1 MLRSIIWTIVP
12 SVTLLM
18 LVQMWLLPE
27 NLLRWITV
35 IVTVDSTCLV
45 SLWLSRRGL
54 VRPGSQLLLA
64 MAWVMISALSWTA
77 GGIRSHGVTFYPL
90 LVLGAGLLL
99 GVRTGIVTAVVC
111 SLSGLG
117 FVFAEWKGFLPVDL
131 VNYRAPS
138 LWIMNT
144 LIMAIA
150 LGIQFLAVRTVE
162 NALRKAESELTERR
176 RAEAAWRDSEQRYR
190 AIVDSVNDAIF
201 LHDIETGAVLDVN
214 QRACEMMGYTLEE
227 LRRLSIGEFGTNEPP
242 FNAEEARRR
251 FQLAAAGQPQL
262 FDWHG
267 RRKDGRP
274 FWAEV
279 DLRHATLGGKRCVIA
294 TTHDISKRKR
304 AEEALRESEERYRIA
319 AEQTGKLVYDYDV
332 PTGVIRWHGAITRV
346 TGWSAAEFPAT
357 TIEAWEELI
366 HPEDRAEALR
376 ELEAS
381 MKEQRS
387 YEVEYRFRRKDG
399 SYAFLE
405 DQGVYLCDRH
415 LHPVRMLG
423 SMGDITAR
431 KQAEE
436 ALRRSEEKFR
446 AIVDDQTE
454 MIVRWKPD
462 GTRTFVNAAYCRAF
476 GGKPEDF
483 VGSSFYP
490 LIVEE
495 DREKVRRK
503 LDAMTPQ
510 NPVVFD
516 IHRSILPSGQIRWQ
530 EWSDRGVFDEQGT
543 LLELQSVGRDVTDRK
558 RAEDRQRRSREQL
571 RALTS
576 RLQTLREEER
586 ARISREIHDQLGQ
599 FLTALKLDLHS
610 IKRAVGGPTRAAR
623 ADSLERKV
631 DSAIDLANQTIT
643 SVQKI
648 AAELRPVV
656 LDRLGLAAA
665 IEGEAQAFQARTGIP
680 CECVLPMN
688 PVEVL
693 PDHATAAF
701 RILQESL
708 TNVARHAKASHVE
721 VRLEAEGGELLL
733 EVVDDGTGIRES
745 DLANPR
751 SLGLLGMQ
759 ERAAILGG
767 TVTFAGN
774 PGKGTT
780 VTIRLPL
787 TRSAG
792 TKP

>member
-35 IVTVDSTCLV
+35 IVTVDGACLIAM
-45 SLWLSRRGL
+45 WLCRRGR
-54 VRPGSQLLLA
+54 VRAGSQLLLVV
-64 MAWVMISALSWTA
+64 AWGMVTALSWTA
-77 GGIRSHGVTFYPL
+77 GGMRSFGVHFYPL
-90 LVLGAGLLL
+90 LVLVAGLLL

-117 FVFAEWKGFLPVDL
+117 FVFAESRGFLPVDL
-131 VNYRAPS
+131 VDYRAPS

-144 LIMAIA
+144 LIMVIA

-162 NALRKAESELTERR
+162 SALRKTESELAERR
-176 RAEAAWRDSEQRYR
+176 R
-190 AIVDSVNDAIF
+190 
-201 LHDIETGAVLDVN
+201 T
-214 QRACEMMGYTLEE
+214 
-227 LRRLSIGEFGTNEPP
+227 
-242 FNAEEARRR
+242 
-251 FQLAAAGQPQL
+251 
-262 FDWHG
+262 
-267 RRKDGRP
+267 
-274 FWAEV
+274 
-279 DLRHATLGGKRCVIA
+279 
-294 TTHDISKRKR
+294 
-304 AEEALRESEERYRIA
+304 EEALRESEERYRIT

-332 PTGVIRWHGAITRV
+332 PTGVIRWHGAIMRV
-346 TGWSAAEFPAT
+346 TGWSLADFPAT
-357 TIEAWEELI
+357 TIQAWEEMI
-366 HPEDRAEALR
+366 HPDDRAEALR

-381 MKEQRS
+381 MRERRA

-399 SYAFLE
+399 SYVFFE
-405 DQGVYLCDRH
+405 DQGVYLCDR
-415 LHPVRMLG
+415 LQQPVRMLG

-436 ALRRSEEKFR
+436 ALRHSEEKFR

-490 LIVEE
+490 LIIEE
-495 DREKVRRK
+495 DRERVRRK
-503 LDAMTPQ
+503 CAAMTPR
-510 NPVVFD
+510 NPVVTD
-516 IHRSILPSGQIRWQ
+516 MHRSMLPSGQVCWQ
-530 EWSDRGVFDEQGT
+530 EWSDRGIFDERGT
-543 LLELQSVGRDVTDRK
+543 LVELQSVGRDVTDRK
-558 RAEDRQRRSREQL
+558 RAEDRLRRSREQL

-599 FLTALKLDLHS
+599 YLTALKLDLHS
-610 IKRAVGGPTRAAR
+610 IKRAVGSPSRTTRADA
-623 ADSLERKV
+623 LERKV

-648 AAELRPVV
+648 ATELRPVV

-688 PVEVL
+688 PFEVNA
-693 PDHATAAF
+693 DHATAAF
-701 RILQESL
+701 RIFQESM

-721 VRLEAEGGELLL
+721 VRLDVEGGDLLV
-733 EVVDDGTGIRES
+733 EVVDDGTGIREG

-767 TVTFAGN
+767 NVTFAGN

-787 TRSAG
+787 VRREG
-792 TKP
+792 PKP